1 MLAEKCPNCG
11 AFLPV
16 RRAGVAVRTC
26 EFCELEVPGEIVEV
40 EALAGPSATWLPTPP
55 PIRRGPPVAPRKSGS
70 SMVLVIGLL
79 AVAAAGAGY
88 YTLTSVTAPP
98 PPPTATTAEMPAIEA
113 PQPPPLPT
121 PSEDQRA
128 LTAAVAAAGGI
139 GALDPL
145 ALLPFVDGRVRAL
158 ADDAVLLSMQCF
170 PTAGGVANL
179 GLAKG
184 SCSYEYRS
192 PRGTARPADVPAG
205 VEVDR
210 ACMLSFRVDA
220 DADEPDARVD
230 RRPLRMCRNHHAV
243 RPPRCTPATVWARA
257 VAAGAPT
264 DAVARMRYAGR
275 YQSAYDPIDTADEV
289 DHPTRGEWTVSID
302 GGDAKDFR
310 FTMWDDCGD
319 PATTAADIAIMRAVE
334 KARPALRRCFA
345 TAAPGE
351 RSIQALEL
359 VVRLDTDARGTPTL
373 THVDP
378 GVDLEGMFSGD
389 LDAIRVRWR
398 DCATAAVARWKLP
411 PSLTSRRLSL
421 RLESTG
427 VLALA
432 PPPFE

>member
-55 PIRRGPPVAPRKSGS
+55 PIRRGPPVAPRKSGGG
-70 SMVLVIGLL
+70 MIVAIGVLALG
-79 AVAAAGAGY
+79 AAGVGY
-88 YTLTSVTAPP
+88 FTLTSTTKAPP
-98 PPPTATTAEMPAIEA
+98 PPVATTAEAPAEVSA
-113 PQPPPLPT
+113 PLPPPE
-121 PSEDQRA
+121 PSPAQRA
-128 LTAAVAAAGGI
+128 LTAAVAAAGGV

-145 ALLPFVDGRVRAL
+145 ALLPFVDERVRLL

-170 PTAGGVANL
+170 PVAGGAANL
-179 GLAKG
+179 GLASG
-184 SCSYEYRS
+184 SCSYEFRS
-192 PRGTARPADVPAG
+192 PRGAERPADVPAG
-205 VEVDR
+205 VQTDR
-210 ACMLSFRVDA
+210 PCLLSFRVDA

-230 RRPLRMCRNHHAV
+230 RRPLRMCHMHHAV
-243 RPPRCTPATVWARA
+243 RPPRCTPAAVWDRA
-257 VAAGAPT
+257 VAAGAPAN
-264 DAVARMRYAGR
+264 AVARVRYAGR
-275 YQSAYDPIDTADEV
+275 YQSGYDPIDPGDEV
-289 DHPTRGEWTVSID
+289 DHPTRGEWRVSID
-302 GGDAKDFR
+302 GGDDKDFA

-319 PATTAADIAIMRAVE
+319 PAPTAADAAIVRAVE

-359 VVRLDTDARGTPTL
+359 IVRLDTDARGTPTL

-378 GVDLEGMFSGD
+378 GVDIEGMFSGD
-389 LDAIRVRWR
+389 LGAIRVRWR
-398 DCATAAVARWKLP
+398 DCTTAAITRWRLP
-411 PSLTSRRLSL
+411 PSLTGRRLSL
-421 RLESTG
+421 RLEATG